1 LRNPQEPRRCAGL
14 EARWKPMSE
23 AKERAVDAGAAM
35 RLVERFL
42 ERLGA
47 DPTGDPSDALA
58 LLVRELPAYGACL
71 VEWPASGEPT
81 MLAVAGL
88 MQDVA
93 RDGDLLDF
101 VAQALRQ
108 PGLYSKVIPGKRPFC
123 AVAHSV
129 ADRPLLVL
137 VTWID
142 LDARPECE
150 PLLRPLPGLIARF
163 MKQSRP
169 VPAAEVQRR
178 ALTFPDGYV
187 RGDSPSMTELYRQM
201 ENLLQGDLPV
211 LIVGETGVGKESV
224 ARTLHT
230 SSNRNA
236 GPFVAVNCAAI
247 PAELLEAEMF
257 GIGKGVATGVSER
270 SGKFQ
275 LAQNGTLFL
284 DEIGEMPHDLQAKLL
299 RALQEKEIHPVGGV
313 PLKVDIRVV
322 AATNTDLIRSME
334 AGRFRR
340 DLYYRI
346 AGFVLRVPPLSERRG
361 HVPRLVEDFIRVFEK
376 EAAKRLRGISLRALR
391 ALADYSWPGNVR
403 ELEHEVRRLVYVCA
417 EGEVIDLEMLSEH
430 VRSQKAAAKVD
441 LEGGAPDA
449 AQLDSLALDENVGR
463 LERQLIS
470 EALRRASGNRTRAA
484 KLLGISR
491 NGLAIKMERLG
502 LDVDAKL
509 RGDQLPAPLP
519 RHSRS

>member
-1 LRNPQEPRRCAGL
+1 MNDASG
-14 EARWKPMSE
+14 
-23 AKERAVDAGAAM
+23 RAVDTDAAL

-42 ERLGA
+42 ERLAA
-47 DPTGDPSDALA
+47 DPAGDPSDALA

-71 VEWPASGEPT
+71 VEWPLSGEPT

-88 MQDVA
+88 IQDVEP
-93 RDGDLLDF
+93 DEDLLAF
-101 VAQALRQ
+101 VASALPH
-108 PGLYSKVIPGKRPFC
+108 PGLHSKIIHGQRPFC
-123 AVAHSV
+123 VVGHSV
-129 ADRPLLVL
+129 ADNPLLL
-137 VTWID
+137 LLTWID
-142 LDARPECE
+142 LQARPECE

-169 VPAAEVQRR
+169 VPAAEVRR
-178 ALTFPDGYV
+178 RPLTFPDGYV
-187 RGDSPSMTELYRQM
+187 PGDSPSMTELYRQM
-201 ENLLQGDLPV
+201 EHLLQGDLPV

-230 SSNRNA
+230 SSNRHA

-247 PAELLEAEMF
+247 PADLLEAEMF

-275 LAQNGTLFL
+275 LAQHGTLFL
-284 DEIGEMPHDLQAKLL
+284 DEIGEMPRDLQAKLL
-299 RALQEKEIHPVGGV
+299 RALQEKEIHPVGGA

-322 AATNTDLIRSME
+322 AATNTDLLKSME

-346 AGFVLRVPPLSERRG
+346 AGFVLRVPTLIERQG
-361 HVPRLVEDFIRVFEK
+361 HIPRLVEDFIRVFEK
-376 EAAKRLRGISLRALR
+376 EALKRLRGISLRALR
-391 ALADYSWPGNVR
+391 ALAEYSWPGNVR
-403 ELEHEVRRLVYVCA
+403 ELEHEVRRLVYVCP

-430 VRSQKAAAKVD
+430 VRLQKPAATGDFVAGAAEDVAR
-441 LEGGAPDA
+441 LEN
-449 AQLDSLALDENVGR
+449 LSLEDNLSR

-470 EALRRASGNRTRAA
+470 EALRRCSGNRTQAA
-484 KLLGISR
+484 KILGISR

-502 LDVDAKL
+502 LA
-509 RGDQLPAPLP
+509 PAVAE
-519 RHSRS
+519 